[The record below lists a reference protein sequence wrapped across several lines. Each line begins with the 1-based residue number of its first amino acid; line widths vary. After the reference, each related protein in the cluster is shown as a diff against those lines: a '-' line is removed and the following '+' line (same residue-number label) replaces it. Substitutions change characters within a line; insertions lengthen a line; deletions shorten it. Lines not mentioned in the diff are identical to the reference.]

1 MLNFTY
7 LLTPTFYL
15 GFNVD
20 SSFLVLVSF
29 TKATRKQI
37 NFVKDT
43 VSKLQE
49 QLLAILPNIII
60 IIIIIFTLL
69 RNILIIKRVEAFLW
83 REKL

>member
-60 IIIIIFTLL
+60 IIIIITLL

>member
-60 IIIIIFTLL
+60 IIIITLL

>member
-60 IIIIIFTLL
+60 IIIIIITLL